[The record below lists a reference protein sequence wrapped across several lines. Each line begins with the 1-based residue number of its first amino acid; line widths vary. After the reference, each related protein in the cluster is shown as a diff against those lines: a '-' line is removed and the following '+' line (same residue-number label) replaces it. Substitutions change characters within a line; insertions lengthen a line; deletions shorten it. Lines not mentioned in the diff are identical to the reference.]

1 MRFQHGLG
9 AGNIARDVQGA
20 QAMLSAHLRSTMDF
34 VYPSGSES

>member
-1 MRFQHGLG
+1 LLADRV
-9 AGNIARDVQGA
+9 IARDVQGA